1 MWFEI
6 WNKVTSVEKHEKKQ
20 HGEKDEVGNK
30 EFEFEMD
37 GLNDMHDLDKLDDND
52 EEFQKFLN
60 STDLTDEDRLVY
72 RNVQFL
78 LIKRSERPNKMFKL
92 IAIVD
97 KYSLF

>member
-20 HGEKDEVGNK
+20 NGEKDEVGNK

-37 GLNDMHDLDKLDDND
+37 DLNDMHDLDKLDDND

-72 RNVQFL
+72 LKN
-78 LIKRSERPNKMFKL
+78 
-92 IAIVD
+92 IAISNF
-97 KYSLF
+97 YW